1 MLNNKDI
8 EILMESLS
16 NKPLELLHLD
26 LDENFLDDKGVSIL
40 CKKIEEFGELQDLFL
55 TLKGNFYDNFF
66 LDFTKVP
73 KLEKLRLFLN
83 NIYENNIMNENL
95 LPLANQ
101 KIDRIVILFEAFK
114 MVSFLRKI
122 IKSNF
127 LNFNFQL
134 FQL

>member
-95 LPLANQ
+95 Y
-101 KIDRIVILFEAFK
+101 
-114 MVSFLRKI
+114 
-122 IKSNF
+122 KSIS
-127 LNFNFQL
+127 LL
-134 FQL
+134 S